1 MKKEYISPD
10 AELVTFV
17 TNHIIAATLEQGG
30 GGGQI
35 GDDDGNG
42 EIEEA
47 TNEARGDWDNI
58 WNGM

>member
-17 TNHIIAATLEQGG
+17 TNHIIAATLEQGDGPIGEG
-30 GGGQI
+30 G
-35 GDDDGNG
+35 
-42 EIEEA
+42 EYEEA